1 MAKKEKNPLS
11 EFWTLLKQTP
21 EYNEA
26 YKDAIKTSW
35 IMKYSNGQT
44 SSLND
49 LYNAYSSAYR
59 RMIEE
64 MRAEV
69 KGVADRNQQQR
80 RYLLRA
86 IYKYCENNGQVC
98 DTQKAIK
105 IACKACRVTK
115 LNEATE
121 QQLIA
126 AIKHFNS
133 TNNRAWA
140 DKILSEITT

>member
-1 MAKKEKNPLS
+1 MAKREKNPLS

-21 EYNEA
+21 GYNEA
-26 YKDAIKTSW
+26 YKEMIKTSW
-35 IMKYSNGQT
+35 ITKYSNGQT

-49 LYNAYSSAYR
+49 LYNAYPSAYR
-59 RMIEE
+59 SMINE

-69 KGVADRNQQQR
+69 KAVADRNQQQR

-86 IYKYCENNGQVC
+86 IYKYCENNGQAC
-98 DTQKAIK
+98 DTEKAIK

-115 LNEATE
+115 LNDAAE

-126 AIKHFNS
+126 AIKRFNA
-133 TNNRAWA
+133 TNNRAWVNQL
-140 DKILSEITT
+140 LSEITL